1 MARAVISACIW
12 SSSLR
17 DEVNLAVKIG
27 QKSPELELAS
37 CSLSIGT
44 VDILNQLS
52 FRIAQPGIY
61 CLIGPNGAGKTST
74 FNAITGAVKIQAGS
88 INLDDESISGF
99 LSHDVAMR
107 GIGRKFQVPSILP
120 NLTISENLRT
130 ALWGGRCSLMDLFNY
145 TPLNWT
151 NTINTDLKERFP
163 FLIEENKPAKE
174 LSHGEKQV
182 LELSM
187 SLR

>member
-1 MARAVISACIW
+1 MPRFFIFVVLFLPDGIAGWPERLFQRVFGCRLSG
-12 SSSLR
+12 
-17 DEVNLAVKIG
+17 DEVNLAVKIE
-27 QKSPELELAS
+27 QKSPELELTS

-74 FNAITGAVKIQAGS
+74 FNAITGAVKIQAGN
-88 INLDDESISGF
+88 INLDDELISGF

-130 ALWGGRCSLMDLFNY
+130 ALWGGRCSLM
-145 TPLNWT
+145 
-151 NTINTDLKERFP
+151 
-163 FLIEENKPAKE
+163 
-174 LSHGEKQV
+174 V
-182 LELSM
+182 V
-187 SLR
+187 